1 MQNLPAQANV
11 FEKLYKRTPRGL
23 ARLCV
28 AALSGA
34 LFAVMAVLR
43 RDGPIGRE
51 YWYVFAGCG
60 LTIGLIG
67 GALLG
72 MLERREAAGQGPPLW
87 WVLFRRVTLTF
98 LQMLLLALFVFLMFL
113 MYRIAKD
120 NHLYGL

>member
-1 MQNLPAQANV
+1 MQNLPGQANV
-11 FEKLYKRTPRGL
+11 FERIYQRTPRGL

-43 RDGPIGRE
+43 RDGPIARE

-60 LTIGLIG
+60 LAIGLIG
-67 GALLG
+67 GSLLG

-87 WVLFRRVTLTF
+87 WLLVRRVTLTF